1 MKIFNK
7 YKEIEIASCIL
18 SGHHGLKLNNINRN
32 GRNMK
37 TKQLTIE
44 WKLDQ
49 GIKKKI
55 KNILELMQM
64 KTYHIKIY
72 GAQWRQLKEGIS

>member
-1 MKIFNK
+1 MA
-7 YKEIEIASCIL
+7 E
-18 SGHHGLKLNNINRN
+18 
-32 GRNMK
+32 NMK

-49 GIKKKI
+49 EIKKKI

-64 KTYHIKIY
+64 KTHHIKIY
-72 GAQWRQLKEGIS
+72 GAQWRQFKEGIS